1 MFPKC
6 THESFSQKLY
16 EKFKNNKR
24 FSKPKLSRTAFT
36 IQHYAGEVTYQ
47 SDHFLDKNRDYV
59 VVEHE
64 ELLNASKCS
73 FVSGLFPSAPE
84 ENTKSSKSSI
94 ANRFKG
100 QLHELMET
108 LSSTEPHYIR
118 CVKPNNLLKP
128 ATFENIN
135 VLQQL
140 RCSGVLEAIRISC
153 AGYPTRKL
161 FHDFLQRFRILAPE
175 ILKERNDDKVICR
188 KILDK
193 TELQGYQIGRTK
205 VFLRAGQMAELDARR
220 TEVRSKAAR
229 VIQSRYHTHVARQK
243 FLAIRDTSVSFQS
256 IVRVI
261 LACKRRAFL
270 RNQVA
275 ALKVQKS
282 VRWYLAFKS
291 YSTMRCAAITLQAGL
306 RAFGAYKEY
315 VHRKQ
320 RKASIHIQARWRC
333 HRDNSNYLKLK
344 RSVLIYQCAWRRRI
358 ARREL
363 RKLKMAARDTENLKV
378 EKEKLEEH
386 VEELTSRLGLEMK
399 LRADLENSKAGEISK
414 LQAALREME
423 HRVEEAT
430 AVQESE
436 SAKRAVEEALAQER
450 EKITILTNE
459 VEGIKV
465 LLSREREENTAT
477 KNDLAIAQERCED
490 LNGKI
495 EVADE
500 NIKQLR
506 DTVKRFEENVT
517 ELESSLMT
525 EKQHN
530 EATRGELGEAHQ
542 RIEELLRQVADADG
556 KSTVLQSTVQRL
568 EESLTEREGTLLLE
582 RQESE
587 AIKKSLAEARGENEE
602 LVHKTEVAEKDIAR
616 FQNNIERLEEAARTF
631 ETSLLAEKQHSAAI
645 MSQLAETKEEIE
657 ELQKKFT
664 DANRTN
670 DTLQDSLKRLE
681 ETAAA
686 RDALHVAEK
695 KEHGQTKEALSKS
708 QERNSELLKKV
719 DESEKT
725 INKLM
730 ENVKRLEKHATSRE
744 SLLLKTKQ
752 NQDGTTKALAEAEK
766 RNQELM
772 KSSEDSDKKI
782 SLLEDSVNRLE
793 ECIAEKDSLLAT
805 ERQENNATK
814 EELANAQKKTKEL
827 VNELQHCQEISK
839 RLEQDGTAKD
849 ALLIS
854 EKQTHEATKKTLT
867 ETLGRNE
874 ELIKKIQDSDKHSLQ
889 LQLTIER
896 LQENASAKEALLLR
910 EREQNNATMKVQEES
925 QEKNSQLLKKFED
938 VDKKID
944 LLQGTIQRLGDHTEK
959 DTLLLSERQEKDE
972 LKKALTETEYKNEEL
987 TIKIGETNKKIEHL
1001 QNSIHMLEQDI
1012 VAKDASLE
1020 AEKQENDAIRK
1031 SLVEAQERNDEL
1043 FMKIRDGE
1051 YKAHQLQDTVQKLQ
1065 VDAISR
1071 LSSFVL
1077 EKQESDAVKKAL
1089 TEARGRNE
1097 DLIRRNEDLLD
1108 RNDDLIKKVEEL
1120 QETVQRLEGKSSNLE
1135 AENQT
1140 LRQHSIVS
1148 TPSTAKSQASYSKI
1162 KKSRKWSYF
1171 KWQRTIC

>member
-59 VVEHE
+59 VGEHE

-73 FVSGLFPSAPE
+73 FVSGLFPSVPE

-128 ATFENIN
+128 ATFDNIN

-161 FHDFLQRFRILAPE
+161 FRDFLQRFCILAPE
-175 ILKERNDDKVICR
+175 ILKERNDDKVICQ

-193 TELQGYQIGRTK
+193 TGLQGCQIGRTK

-229 VIQSRYHTHVARQK
+229 VIQSRYHTYVARQK
-243 FLAIRDTSVSFQS
+243 FLAIRNTSVSFQS

-261 LACKRRAFL
+261 LACKRRVFL
-270 RNQVA
+270 KNQDA

-282 VRWYLAFKS
+282 VRWYLAWKS
-291 YSTMRCAAITLQAGL
+291 YSKLRWSAITLQAGL
-306 RAFGAYKEY
+306 RAFGAYNEY
-315 VHRKQ
+315 VRRKQ

-363 RKLKMAARDTENLKV
+363 RKLKMAARDTETLKV

-399 LRADLENSKAGEISK
+399 LRADLENNKAGEISK

-459 VEGIKV
+459 VEGMKV
-465 LLSREREENTAT
+465 LLSREQEENTAT

-495 EVADE
+495 AVADE

-542 RIEELLRQVADADG
+542 RVEELLRQVADADG
-556 KSTVLQSTVQRL
+556 KSAVLQSTVQRL
-568 EESLTEREGTLLLE
+568 EESLTETEGTLLLE

-587 AIKKSLAEARGENEE
+587 AIKKSLTEARGENEE
-602 LVHKTEVAEKDIAR
+602 LVHKTEVFEKDIAR

-670 DTLQDSLKRLE
+670 DMLQDSLKRLE
-681 ETAAA
+681 ETAAT

-695 KEHGQTKEALSKS
+695 QEHGQTKEALSKS

-719 DESEKT
+719 DESEKS

-766 RNQELM
+766 RNEELM

-793 ECIAEKDSLLAT
+793 ECAAEKDSLLAT

-827 VNELQHCQEISK
+827 VNELQHCQEIRKQLEENIK
-839 RLEQDGTAKD
+839 RLEQDATAKD

-889 LQLTIER
+889 LQLTVER

-910 EREQNNATMKVQEES
+910 EREQSNTTMKVQEEN
-925 QEKNSQLLKKFED
+925 QERNLQLLKRFED

-1001 QNSIHMLEQDI
+1001 QNTIHMLEQDI
-1012 VAKDASLE
+1012 VVKVASLE

-1043 FMKIRDGE
+1043 FMKIRDSE
-1051 YKAHQLQDTVQKLQ
+1051 YKAHQLQDTVQKL
-1065 VDAISR
+1065 
-1071 LSSFVL
+1071 
-1077 EKQESDAVKKAL
+1077 KQESDAVKKAL

-1108 RNDDLIKKVEEL
+1108 RNDDLIKKLEEL
-1120 QETVQRLEGKSSNLE
+1120 QET
-1135 AENQT
+1135 
-1140 LRQHSIVS
+1140 
-1148 TPSTAKSQASYSKI
+1148 
-1162 KKSRKWSYF
+1162 F
-1171 KWQRTIC
+1171 